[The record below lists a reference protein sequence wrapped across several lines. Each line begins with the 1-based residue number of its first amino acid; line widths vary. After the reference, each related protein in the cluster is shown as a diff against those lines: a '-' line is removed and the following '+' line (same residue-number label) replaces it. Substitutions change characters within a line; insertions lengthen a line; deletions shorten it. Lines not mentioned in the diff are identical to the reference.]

1 MKYSIATGIQ
11 KLSMPLLN
19 VKIANQKLTFLI
31 DTGATH
37 NVIASFVYEQ
47 MKDVFV
53 LLKDNNNKMMSVEGK
68 YKETPIVETHINIAE
83 NCMRTEFSVVYMN
96 DTVIQLQN
104 ETGLQLHGLL
114 GIPFLMDNKCILDF
128 NNQEITISK
137 ITTNIM

>member
-11 KLSMPLLN
+11 KLSMPLLD
-19 VKIANQKLTFLI
+19 VKIDNLKLTFLI

-47 MKDVFV
+47 MNDVFV
-53 LLKDNNNKMMSVEGK
+53 ILKDNNRMMGVEGS
-68 YKETPIVETHINIAE
+68 YMETPVVEALVNIGE
-83 NCMRTEFSVVYMN
+83 TSMRTKFNVVNLN

-128 NNQEITISK
+128 SNQEITIEK
-137 ITTNIM
+137 

>member
-1 MKYSIATGIQ
+1 MKYSIAAGIQ
-11 KLSMPLLN
+11 KLSMPLLD

-47 MKDVFV
+47 MKEAFV
-53 LLKDNNNKMMSVEGK
+53 LLKDNNRMMGVEGK
-68 YKETPIVETHINIAE
+68 YMETPVVEALVNIAE
-83 NCMRTEFSVVYMN
+83 VCIRTTFNVVNMN

-128 NNQEITISK
+128 NNQEITI
-137 ITTNIM
+137 

>member
-19 VKIANQKLTFLI
+19 VKIANLKLTFLI

-47 MKDVFV
+47 MKDAFV
-53 LLKDNNNKMMSVEGK
+53 LLNDKNKIMGVEGNS
-68 YKETPIVETHINIAE
+68 KETPIVEALVIIAGTS
-83 NCMRTEFSVVYMN
+83 MRTKFSVVNMN
-96 DTVIQLQN
+96 NTIIQLQD

-114 GIPFLMDNKCILDF
+114 GIPFLMDNNCILNF
-128 NNQEITISK
+128 SNQEITIGE
-137 ITTNIM
+137 

>member
-11 KLSMPLLN
+11 KLSMPLLD
-19 VKIANQKLTFLI
+19 VKIDNLKLTFLI

-47 MKDVFV
+47 MNDVFV
-53 LLKDNNNKMMSVEGK
+53 ILKDNNRMMGVEGS
-68 YKETPIVETHINIAE
+68 YMETPVVEALVNIGE
-83 NCMRTEFSVVYMN
+83 TSMRTKFNVVNMN

-128 NNQEITISK
+128 SNQEITIEK
-137 ITTNIM
+137 

>member
-1 MKYSIATGIQ
+1 MRYSIASGIQ
-11 KLSMPLLN
+11 KLSMPLLD
-19 VKIANQKLTFLI
+19 VTIANMKLTFII

-47 MKDVFV
+47 MKDVFDI
-53 LLKDNNNKMMSVEGK
+53 LKDNNRMMGVEGN
-68 YKETPIVETHINIAE
+68 YKETPVVEALVNIAE
-83 NCMRTEFSVVYMN
+83 TSIRTKFNVLNMN

-128 NNQEITISK
+128 SNQEITIEK
-137 ITTNIM
+137 EQ